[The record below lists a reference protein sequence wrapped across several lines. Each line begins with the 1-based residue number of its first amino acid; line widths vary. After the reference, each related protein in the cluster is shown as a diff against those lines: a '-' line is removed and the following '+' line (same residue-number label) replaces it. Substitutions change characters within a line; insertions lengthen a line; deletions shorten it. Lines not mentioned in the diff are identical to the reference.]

1 MPNEIQSTKST
12 QEFACK
18 IHPESKGNR
27 MLLSSMPCPLPLLSI
42 ENSKKEYIRKFSDER
57 QGVIYS
63 FLVEGVCE
71 NVFLL
76 LRWLPTK
83 NDTILFVRT
92 SYFQEFFYSDLHQVC
107 P

>member
-1 MPNEIQSTKST
+1 
-12 QEFACK
+12 
-18 IHPESKGNR
+18 